1 MLSVNHKLLVAY
13 DGTNFFGWQKTK
25 SGPSIE
31 EALEKAIE
39 QILQEK
45 IALQAA
51 SRTDRG
57 VHATGQVVDFHSIK
71 PITDYR
77 KFLLGINAVLPHDIA
92 VLEAE
97 EAPPGFHPTLNVE
110 TKTYEYAI
118 CFGKVQLPQDRLY
131 SWHFHYPLDITKMR
145 EAAANLAGTH
155 DFSAF
160 CNQKNNEEY
169 EHHVRTV
176 HSILLKPLGQ
186 ERLTISV
193 TGNHFLYKMVRNIVG
208 TLAYVGCGKMT
219 PQDVEKAL
227 ISHDRTLAG
236 VTAPAHGLTLSNI
249 TYIP

>member
-13 DGTNFFGWQKTK
+13 DGTNYFGWQKTK

-31 EALEKAIE
+31 ETLEKSLE

-45 IALQAA
+45 ITLQAA

-57 VHATGQVVDFHSIK
+57 VHATGQVVDFHTTK
-71 PITDYR
+71 PITDYS
-77 KFLLGINAVLPHDIA
+77 KFLIGANALLPPDIA

-97 EAPPGFHPTLNVE
+97 EAQPEFHPTLNVVS
-110 TKTYEYAI
+110 KTYEYAI
-118 CFGKVQLPQDRLY
+118 CYGRVQLPQHRLY
-131 SWHFHYPLDITKMR
+131 SWHFHYPLDLAKMR
-145 EAAANLAGTH
+145 EAATKLEGTR

-169 EHHVRTV
+169 ENHIRTV
-176 HSILLKPLGQ
+176 HSIIIEPSEKDRLLI
-186 ERLTISV
+186 RI

-219 PQDVEKAL
+219 AEDVEKVL
-227 ISHDRTLAG
+227 GLHDRTLAG
-236 VTAPAHGLTLSNI
+236 VTAPAQGLTLSHV
-249 TYIP
+249 TY